1 MSLINDL
8 QERTP
13 KPKVK
18 SEPTQTD
25 EIPLGPPGPPKPK
38 PKPIPKP
45 PTPIIPVLPE
55 DFIKPNTRVYAV
67 WFDRDCFVYEVCSN
81 FNILLNKAFRDYHLL
96 TKPKQSR

>member
-1 MSLINDL
+1 MGLINDL
-8 QERTP
+8 QERKP
-13 KPKVK
+13 KRKVK
-18 SEPTQTD
+18 SERTQTD
-25 EIPLGPPGPPKPK
+25 EISL
-38 PKPIPKP
+38 KP
-45 PTPIIPVLPE
+45 PVTRKRTPSPIGPTRITPDLPE